1 MELIQRNR
9 RLQEFGPLV
18 ERIAYYMKQ
27 KLPDNIEV
35 DDLIQVG
42 MMGLME
48 AANRYN
54 ALYGVQFVTFAM
66 KRIRGSML
74 DELRHYD
81 WAPQT
86 LRRTMRRLDIATTK
100 LQHQLGRSPNE
111 MEIAKELN
119 IPLGEIQKMRFELRS
134 VQLVHYD
141 AHQDDCDDNYLDMNE
156 FDIKA
161 DPLRLLQSKYF
172 HEALIKGISRLS
184 KRERMLMEM
193 RYNQDMNLREI
204 GKAMGFNESR
214 ACQIFNCAVK
224 SLRNYLKEHIT
235 DQLTEEDY
243 PIYSFLH

>member
-1 MELIQRNR
+1 MK
-9 RLQEFGPLV
+9 EFGPLV
-18 ERIAYYMKQ
+18 ERIAYYMKL

-42 MMGLME
+42 MIGLME

-54 ALYGVQFVTFAM
+54 ALYGVQFSTFAM

-81 WAPQT
+81 WAPQA
-86 LRRTMRRLDIATTK
+86 LRRAMRRLEMATTK

-111 MEIAKELN
+111 MEIAKDLN
-119 IPLGEIQKMRFELRS
+119 IPLSEIQKMRFELRG

-141 AHQDDCDDNYLDMNE
+141 AHQDECDEEFLDMNE

-161 DPLRLLQSKYF
+161 DPVKLLQIKYF
-172 HEALIKGISRLS
+172 HEALVKAISHLS

-204 GKAMGFNESR
+204 GVAMGFNESR
-214 ACQIFNCAVK
+214 ACQIFNRAVK
-224 SLRNYLKEHIT
+224 FLRNYLKEHIT
-235 DQLTEEDY
+235 DQLNEDDCL
-243 PIYSFLH
+243 IYSLMH

>member
-1 MELIQRNR
+1 MELAHRNR
-9 RLQEFGPLV
+9 RLKEFAPLV
-18 ERIAYYMKQ
+18 ERLAHCMKQ

-54 ALYGVQFVTFAM
+54 ELYGVQFSTFAM

-74 DELRHYD
+74 DELRHDD
-81 WAPQT
+81 WVPQA
-86 LRRTMRRLDIATTK
+86 LRRTMRRLDVATTK
-100 LQHQLGRSPNE
+100 LQHRLGRSPNE

-119 IPLGEIQKMRFELRS
+119 IPLREFQKVRFEFQGA
-134 VQLVHYD
+134 QLVHYD
-141 AHQDDCDDNYLDMNE
+141 AHQDDCDEGFPDWNE

-161 DPLRLLQSKYF
+161 DPAKLLQSKFF
-172 HEALIKGISRLS
+172 HEALINAISHLS

-214 ACQIFNCAVK
+214 ACQIFNRAVK
-224 SLRNYLKEHIT
+224 FLRYYLKEHVT
-235 DQLTEEDY
+235 DQSNEEDCR
-243 PIYSFLH
+243 IYSFLH